1 MKSVRLCTLVFAC
14 FAVAIGSTSPVSAQ
28 QDREP
33 MSEAK
38 RQLILQLIDLVNQR
52 TSMDQVADSVMRAM
66 DSVFESSYEQ
76 QIRASDEYTAEEKEQ
91 LVKDRK
97 RISDKMGARFRER
110 FMKEIDFQKLQQDL
124 MLELYDKYFSEQ
136 ELTDLVAFY
145 RSATGQKALMV
156 MPELLAES
164 VRRTNDMVGEQVNRI
179 SLEVVR
185 EVLDEERTKKK

>member
-1 MKSVRLCTLVFAC
+1 
-14 FAVAIGSTSPVSAQ
+14 
-28 QDREP
+28 
-33 MSEAK
+33 
-38 RQLILQLIDLVNQR
+38 
-52 TSMDQVADSVMRAM
+52 
-66 DSVFESSYEQ
+66 
-76 QIRASDEYTAEEKEQ
+76 
-91 LVKDRK
+91 
-97 RISDKMGARFRER
+97 
-110 FMKEIDFQKLQQDL
+110 